1 MPESNSYLQNKELTT
16 TKFYHLHVHTEYS
29 LLDGAIRLDPLMKR
43 CKEFGMDAVAMTD
56 HGTMFGAASFNEK
69 AIKAGIKPLIGC
81 EMYIAPRTLS
91 DKTSE
96 DSKGVNHLVLIAKDR
111 EGYSNLCKLAS
122 IAQLEGFYYKPR
134 IDREVLPKFSKG
146 LIALSACLKGEIPQ
160 KILKGTKGD
169 VDASARYYLKIFGE
183 DNFFLEVQH
192 NGIDIQDKVNQGIL
206 ELSQRLSIPMVA
218 TNDCHYL
225 SKGDVRAHEALL
237 CIQTSDTINNKS
249 RFKFDSD
256 QLYFKSANEMIRDL
270 GKYKGAIENTW
281 KIVEMCNV
289 EFDNKTYHFPRYTL
303 PKEQNPNSNLLDD
316 NSYRD
321 NSNKESQTANSQVAN
336 IEESVD
342 QIFERQVR
350 DGFQKRLAV
359 IKEKNLNFGELD
371 EKLYK
376 DRLDYEIGVILNMG
390 FSGYFLIVADFIRYA
405 RENNIPVGPGRG
417 SAAGSMVAYAM
428 EITALDPIE
437 HGLIFERF
445 LNPARISMPDID
457 VDFCIEGRDQVYK
470 YVIDRYGGGQYVSQ
484 IITFGKLKAKAV
496 IRDVGRALGVPLPEV
511 DEIAKMVPEGPKVT
525 LQQALDDVPEILEK
539 ASESPVKQEMIDI
552 SLLLEGLPRH
562 ASTHAAGVVISDKP
576 LVEYLPL
583 YRGKE
588 GEVVTQFDMNYVEKL
603 GLVKFDFLG
612 LRNLTVIKNTIE
624 LIKKSAANDPS
635 HSIEIPDILNLDL
648 EDKATYQ
655 LLSKADTTGVFQLES
670 SGMKELISRLQP
682 ASFSDIVA
690 LVALYRPGPLD
701 SGMADSYVERKHGR
715 EKVEYLFPELEP
727 ILKETYG
734 VILYQEQV
742 MKIASVLANYSMAD
756 ADGLRKAM
764 GKKIASMMDE
774 HRGLFL
780 KGAKE
785 NNLSEKKA
793 SELFDLMEKFGG
805 YGFNKSHSAAYA
817 LICFQTAY
825 LKAHYPREYMAA
837 LMSSEM
843 SNSES
848 VVKFIDEC
856 RSHAIKVL
864 PPDVN
869 ESDAGFTVTYD
880 AIRFGMAAVKNV
892 GSAAIDSIVAVRNES
907 GKFKSIYDFCEKV
920 NLSKVNKRVV
930 EALIKCGAFDSTGA
944 KRSQLMAVVES
955 ALEHGNRIQ
964 KERDDSQMDLFSS
977 MDGKSSAPITIPKL
991 PNIEEWDSSELLA
1004 MEKETL
1010 GFYITGHPLDKYKSI
1025 ISRYTNVNSS
1035 NLNEIGDKLTV
1046 RMGGTIRP
1054 VKVLQTK
1061 KGDTMA
1067 FAALEDTYGV
1077 VEVVVFP
1084 EVYAQYSQVIASEGA
1099 VIVQAEVQKKE
1110 NGVKLLA
1117 ESIVPMEMAEKEWAT
1132 TIIIKIKA
1140 FDVNSIEPTESNNLK
1155 ADENTLDKL
1164 KNIFS
1169 KYPGNCNGFLEIQ
1182 ISKSATVILQIS
1194 QDNSLKLS
1202 PDSALF
1208 KEVDALL
1215 GLGSIETRCS
1225 AIKQKEKKK
1234 SWQAKK

>member
-1 MPESNSYLQNKELTT
+1 MTQSNTP
-16 TKFYHLHVHTEYS
+16 KFYHLHVHTEYS
-29 LLDGAIRLDPLMKR
+29 LLDGAIRLDPLLKR
-43 CKEFGMDAVAMTD
+43 CREFGMDAVAMTD
-56 HGTMFGAASFNEK
+56 HGTMFGAAPFNEK
-69 AIKAGIKPLIGC
+69 ALKAGIKPLIGC
-81 EMYIAPRTLS
+81 EMYIAPRSLN
-91 DKTSE
+91 DKTAE
-96 DSKGVNHLVLIAKDR
+96 DHKGLNHLVLIAKDR
-111 EGYSNLCKLAS
+111 DGYSNLCRLAS

-134 IDREVLPKFSKG
+134 VDRETLAKYSKG

-160 KILKGTKGD
+160 KILRGTKDD
-169 VDASARYYLKIFGE
+169 VDASAQYYLKTFGE

-192 NGIDIQDKVNQGIL
+192 NGIDIQDKVNKGII

-237 CIQTSDTINNKS
+237 CIQTGDTINNKD
-249 RFKFDSD
+249 RFRFDSD
-256 QLYFKSANEMIRDL
+256 QLYFKSPAEMIRDL
-270 GKYKGAIENTW
+270 GRYQGAIENTCR
-281 KIVEMCNV
+281 IVGMCNV

-303 PKEQNPNSNLLDD
+303 PVN
-316 NSYRD
+316 
-321 NSNKESQTANSQVAN
+321 QTTTTGQITTKDETTNGCQAANQTTTSD
-336 IEESVD
+336 ETVD
-342 QIFERQVR
+342 QIFDRQVR
-350 DGFQKRLAV
+350 EGFEKRLSV
-359 IKEKNLNFGELD
+359 IKKKNTGFSEAD
-371 EKLYK
+371 EKLYRE
-376 DRLDYEIGVILNMG
+376 RLDYEIGVILNMG
-390 FSGYFLIVADFIRYA
+390 FPGYFLIVADFIRYS
-405 RENNIPVGPGRG
+405 REHDIPVGPGRG
-417 SAAGSMVAYAM
+417 SAAGSMVAYSM

-457 VDFCIEGRDQVYK
+457 VDFCIEGREQVYQ
-470 YVIDRYGGGQYVSQ
+470 YVIQRYGGGDYVSQ

-496 IRDVGRALGVPLPEV
+496 LRDVGRALGVPLPEV

-539 ASESPVKQEMIDI
+539 ARENPVKQEMIDI

-624 LIKKSAANDPS
+624 LIRKSAERYGRES
-635 HSIEIPDILNLDL
+635 LIPDLLDL
-648 EDKATYQ
+648 DLSDKATYE
-655 LLSKADTTGVFQLES
+655 LLSRADTTGVFQLES
-670 SGMKELISRLQP
+670 SGMKELIARLQP
-682 ASFSDIVA
+682 ACFSDIVA

-715 EKVEYLFPELEP
+715 EPVEYLFPELEP

-742 MKIASVLANYSMAD
+742 MKIAGVLANYSMAD

-785 NNLSEKKA
+785 NKLSEKKA

-825 LKAHYPREYMAA
+825 LKAHYQREYMAA

-843 SNSES
+843 GNSES

-856 RSHAIKVL
+856 RSHTIKVL

-869 ESDAGFTVTYD
+869 ESDAGFTVTKD

-892 GSAAIDSIVAVRNES
+892 GSAAIESIAAARIEA
-907 GKFKSIYDFCEKV
+907 GKFASIYDFCERV
-920 NLSKVNKRVV
+920 NIGKVNKRVV

-944 KRSQLMAVVES
+944 KRSQLMVAVES
-955 ALEHGNRIQ
+955 ALDHGNRIQ
-964 KERDDSQMDLFSS
+964 KEKADAQMDLFSS
-977 MDGKSSAPITIPKL
+977 MDGTSSAPVTIPKL
-991 PNIEEWDSSELLA
+991 PDIEEWDSSELLA

-1010 GFYITGHPLDKYKSI
+1010 GFYVTGHPLDKYREI
-1025 ISRYTNVNSS
+1025 ISRYANVNSL
-1035 NLNEIGDKLTV
+1035 NLNEINDKLTV

-1067 FAALEDTYGV
+1067 FTALEDTYGS

-1084 EVYAQYSQVIASEGA
+1084 EVYAQSSQIIANEES

-1110 NGVKLLA
+1110 NSVKLLA
-1117 ESIVPMEMAEKEWAT
+1117 DSIVPMEMAEKEWAAS
-1132 TIIIKIKA
+1132 IIIKVNA
-1140 FDVNSIEPTESNNLK
+1140 FNGDESANEQGLN
-1155 ADENTLDKL
+1155 KL
-1164 KNIFS
+1164 KHIFG
-1169 KYPGNCNGFLEIQ
+1169 KYPGNCTGFIEIRVSESASVVVQ
-1182 ISKSATVILQIS
+1182 ISHENRLTPA
-1194 QDNSLKLS
+1194 
-1202 PDSALF
+1202 PALF
-1208 KEVDALL
+1208 QEIIALF
-1215 GLGSIETRCS
+1215 GAGSIETRC
-1225 AIKQKEKKK
+1225 AAVKQKEKRK
-1234 SWQAKK
+1234 SWPAKKTG